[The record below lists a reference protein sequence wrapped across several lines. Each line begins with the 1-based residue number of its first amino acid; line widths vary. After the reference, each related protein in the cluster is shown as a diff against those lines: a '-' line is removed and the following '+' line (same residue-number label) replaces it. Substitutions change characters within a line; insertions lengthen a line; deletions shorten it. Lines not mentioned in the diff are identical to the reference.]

1 MSEVKHCRFLRT
13 FPLMASVT
21 QLSSPNFFL
30 PLKNNIKSRCGAL
43 IPFTMWND
51 CRGQSCCQSSV
62 SWYSVGSGEMSQ
74 SEVLWKKEIL
84 VFPTNGFKL
93 HLHKRYQLQEFQ
105 QFQCSQ
111 IAQIFL
117 FAYFVPNLWN
127 WTCIRNLS
135 LQTHSISF
143 KCSSLPFLEWTLK
156 EKLAVRATS
165 CRMMCGYLAGKR

>member
-21 QLSSPNFFL
+21 QLSSPNIFL

-74 SEVLWKKEIL
+74 RCCGRRKYS
-84 VFPTNGFKL
+84 F
-93 HLHKRYQLQEFQ
+93 FQ
-105 QFQCSQ
+105 QMVLSYTYTSAVSCKNSNNFS
-111 IAQIFL
+111 AAKLPRYFF

-135 LQTHSISF
+135 LQTHSIFF